1 MLNFLKKHKYS
12 IRVLFDYNLI
22 IILVVLA
29 LYFTVP
35 TIMNYLPETINTQF
49 DVMMSFI
56 SYRQQYL
63 IIMMLFLIITN
74 PILLILLKSIFKLE
88 NEISTNDDWKE
99 NKELISKVRKD
110 CYKIPY
116 TIFLIQLSI
125 AVIVVLVILVTTG
138 SHDWLMI
145 IKVSLLVLTFD
156 VLATVMSFILS
167 KRVFTKILVTLPYDE
182 NNKWFRISLKSKMLM
197 LILPMLLMALLFTS
211 LVGYTRIS
219 YEKGNI
225 LHDAYEKFLFDISEK
240 SQDGLTDE
248 QINNELN
255 NIEFINKNHN
265 RVIIYE
271 DETYKSIDDKGVTD
285 FIIKYTLQIS
295 NKYDGKIMDSYGKDI
310 QGVMK
315 RVYNVDK
322 QQYCYI
328 GVIYDLSSPG
338 ALAFLLVSSMLF
350 FILNFIVLRS
360 VSNEITNGVTMSL
373 ERLQEISEN
382 RNDYTKSK
390 HSLKVISN
398 DEMGELAIVFNKIQ
412 ELTNEYINE
421 IHDGQETLMEKDRL
435 ASLGQLMGGIAHNLK
450 TPIMSISGNLQGLQ
464 DLITEYNV
472 SVGDPE
478 VTTDDHKA
486 IANDMQ
492 ELVDKTRIH
501 LSYMSDVITA
511 VKGQAVQ
518 LDSSETQIFGALE
531 VASRI
536 EILMK
541 HELKS
546 ALVEMKVNVEE
557 EAKTGYIKGDIN
569 SLVQVLNNLV
579 QNAIYASKDA
589 ENKVIYFDISKQD
602 NKICFKVQDNG
613 CGIPQNIQEKL
624 FKEMVTTKGKN
635 GTGLGLY
642 MSYSTIRGKFN
653 GTFEFESK
661 EGEGTTFYIKI
672 PVSQ

>member
-1 MLNFLKKHKYS
+1 
-12 IRVLFDYNLI
+12 
-22 IILVVLA
+22 
-29 LYFTVP
+29 
-35 TIMNYLPETINTQF
+35 
-49 DVMMSFI
+49 
-56 SYRQQYL
+56 
-63 IIMMLFLIITN
+63 
-74 PILLILLKSIFKLE
+74 
-88 NEISTNDDWKE
+88 
-99 NKELISKVRKD
+99 
-110 CYKIPY
+110 
-116 TIFLIQLSI
+116 
-125 AVIVVLVILVTTG
+125 
-138 SHDWLMI
+138 
-145 IKVSLLVLTFD
+145 
-156 VLATVMSFILS
+156 
-167 KRVFTKILVTLPYDE
+167 
-182 NNKWFRISLKSKMLM
+182 M

-435 ASLGQLMGGIAHNLK
+435 ASLGQLIGGIAHNLK
-450 TPIMSISGNLQGLQ
+450 TPIMSISGNLQGFQ

-518 LDSSETQIFGALE
+518 LDSSETQIFGPLE